1 MPTERYVSIEE
12 IRHSLGFL
20 YRADPETNLQSAF
33 LRALSD
39 PLKPVDAKGRRRLNP
54 FFILLVLV
62 FCALA
67 GIFLY
72 FNLGVQQ

>member
-12 IRHSLGFL
+12 IRRALGSV

-39 PLKPVDAKGRRRLNP
+39 PLKPVDAKGRWKLNP
-54 FFILLVLV
+54 AFILVVLV

-72 FNLGVQQ
+72 FSLGAQQ

>member
-12 IRHSLGFL
+12 IRHALGSV
-20 YRADPETNLQSAF
+20 YRADQETNLQSAF

-39 PLKPVDAKGRRRLNP
+39 PLKPVDAKGRSRVDP
-54 FFILLVLV
+54 AFILLFLV

-72 FNLGVQQ
+72 FSLGVQQ

>member
-1 MPTERYVSIEE
+1 MPSERYVSIEK
-12 IRHSLGFL
+12 IRHALGSI

-39 PLKPVDAKGRRRLNP
+39 PLKPFDAKGRWKLNP
-54 FFILLVLV
+54 AFILLVLV

-72 FNLGVQQ
+72 FSLGVEQ